1 MLQHAESGGDR
12 LRSMEVRQNFSI
24 SYNPTMPVDVC
35 SLLSPEGAIARRL
48 PGFESRPQQLE
59 MAAAVGHA
67 LDTKGRLVV
76 EAGTGVGKSFAYLIP
91 AIKMIVENRKR
102 VVIATHTI
110 NLQEQLIDKDIPLL
124 NAVVP
129 DEFTA
134 VLVKGRSNYV
144 SLRRLKLASE
154 RQDRLFSDDD
164 SRHSLHQLE
173 DWAYVT
179 RDGSLSD
186 LQSPPKSEVWD
197 AAQSDSHNC
206 MGKKCPT
213 YDKCFFQRA
222 RRRMENGDLLICNH
236 ALFFSDLALRM
247 QGASVLPPYDHVILD
262 EAHSIEDVAADH
274 FGLSISEF
282 RVMHLLRMLYHSTK
296 HRGFLS
302 SLVLTDNRTDL
313 VDDCIRHVLNCED
326 LRLQFFAELERW
338 AEKDAPRNGR
348 INKPDVVEDTLSVP
362 MKELSAK
369 LKLLREKAK
378 SEADQYELN
387 SYAQRA
393 SDIAAHLKLLLGQ
406 KIDGCVYWVES
417 FRKGGRGRGGF
428 GRRIALKCMAVDVA
442 PIMREQLFNQDK
454 AVILTSATL
463 ATGPKEFSHT
473 ITRLGCDDATTMQL
487 GSPFDFA
494 SQMKVIIDQTAP
506 EPGPGTSYVDQ
517 IAPRIEK
524 HIHETNGG
532 AFVLFTSFD
541 MLNKL
546 ADRLKDTLTGDG
558 FSVFRQGADGPP
570 GLLLKRFRDCDGG
583 RGVLF
588 GTTSFWQGVDVRGHA
603 LRNVIITRLP
613 FEVPDL
619 PLVEARHELI
629 RGRGGNPFMEDSV
642 PKAVIRFKQGIGRLI
657 RSTEDEGQVV
667 ILDPRVV
674 TKRYGRAFLDALP
687 DGVRISHISGNEVE
701 FNRDFDPFE

>member
-1 MLQHAESGGDR
+1 MS
-12 LRSMEVRQNFSI
+12 
-24 SYNPTMPVDVC
+24 VDVC

-59 MAAAVGHA
+59 MAAAVGRA
-67 LDTKGRLVV
+67 LDTKGRLLV

-91 AIKMIVENRKR
+91 AIKMIVEHRKR

-124 NAVVP
+124 NAVIP

-154 RQDRLFSDDD
+154 RQDRMFADDD

-173 DWAYVT
+173 DWAYIT
-179 RDGSLSD
+179 KDGSLSD
-186 LQSPPKSEVWD
+186 LPAPPKHDVWD

-282 RVMHLLRMLYHSTK
+282 RVMHLLRMLYHSTR

-302 SLVLTDNRTDL
+302 TLQLKDGRTDL
-313 VDDCIRHVLNCED
+313 TDDAIRHVLNCED
-326 LRLQFFAELERW
+326 IRIQFFASLDRW

-348 INKPDVVEDTLSVP
+348 INKPDIISDTLSDP

-378 SEADQYELN
+378 SEADQFELN

-393 SDIAAHLKLLLGQ
+393 ADIAAQVKILLGQ
-406 KIDGCVYWVES
+406 QIAGCVYWVES
-417 FRKGGRGRGGF
+417 SNKRPGQRH

-454 AVILTSATL
+454 TVIMTSATL
-463 ATGPKEFSHT
+463 ATGPKDFSHT
-473 ITRLGCDDATTMQL
+473 INRLGCDDAVTMRV
-487 GSPFDFA
+487 GSPFDFV
-494 SQMKVIIDQTAP
+494 SQMKVVVDQTMPEPSPGAGYIDQL
-506 EPGPGTSYVDQ
+506 
-517 IAPRIEK
+517 APRIEK
-524 HIHETNGG
+524 HVRETNGG

-546 ADRLKDTLTGDG
+546 ADRLKDTFTNDG
-558 FSVFRQGADGPP
+558 FTVLRQGADGPP
-570 GLLLKRFRDCDGG
+570 GLLLKRFRDCDDG

-629 RGRGGNPFMEDSV
+629 KARGGNPFMEDSV
-642 PKAVIRFKQGIGRLI
+642 PKAVIRFKQGVGRLI
-657 RSTEDEGQVV
+657 RSTEDEGQIV

-674 TKRYGRAFLDALP
+674 TKRYGHAFLDALP
-687 DGVRISHISGNEVE
+687 DGVRVKMLGCDHDE
-701 FNRDFDPFE
+701 FDPGL